1 MVVVPRH
8 HNYGTDCHGVG
19 AFSADAVT
27 GGSCMAELINLR
39 RARKRMMRRQGAQ
52 RAVENR
58 LAHGVSKAE
67 HRLAEARSAK
77 TRRDLDQHRID
88 RGETE

>member
-1 MVVVPRH
+1 MSE
-8 HNYGTDCHGVG
+8 
-19 AFSADAVT
+19 F
-27 GGSCMAELINLR
+27 INLR
-39 RARKRMMRRQGAQ
+39 RARKRMMRLQDAQ

-58 LAHGVSKAE
+58 LAYGRSKAG
-67 HRLAEARSAK
+67 RSLGEARSAK

>member
-1 MVVVPRH
+1 
-8 HNYGTDCHGVG
+8 
-19 AFSADAVT
+19 
-27 GGSCMAELINLR
+27 MAEVINLR

-67 HRLAEARSAK
+67 RRLAEARSVK